1 LIINSEVMKLIGER
15 WSKLDIDLK
24 KQYVHL
30 AAKEKIRYDQEMA
43 IYRKKTEN
51 QGSVIEQQQQAP
63 PVLAEL

>member
-1 LIINSEVMKLIGER
+1 MKVIGER

-30 AAKEKIRYDQEMA
+30 AAKEKIRYDQEMV

-51 QGSVIEQQQQAP
+51 QGSVIEQQQAP